1 MNEKPLMR
9 AKIVKGMILFCCACL
24 SGHAQQLLKQTD
36 MGRFGIPAANYSG
49 IVHLAAD
56 SFAVVDDKSEVDGFY
71 VFNIRQNPVDGSI
84 ESVSRS
90 GLRGD
95 RTALSA
101 ALQRA
106 HADCEDIAFVPE
118 WKTYFIACEGFQEVY
133 EYDAVGRRTG
143 RRLDIPK
150 QFSLDQIHAN
160 CGFEALTFNERTRL
174 FWVTSETP
182 LPRDGGD
189 TTGVVRLQ
197 SFGRDLQ
204 PGRQWAYRMEP
215 PEMTPGQYYAH
226 GIPAML
232 ALDDGRLLVMERE
245 LTVPASYLGARTRI
259 RVFVVNPSNTPAITA
274 ESNLRTVDKS
284 RILEKK
290 ELFGFST
297 HLNLGQLNYGN
308 YEGMSWGATL
318 SDGRRTLLL
327 VCDSQAGAGN
337 AFYHL
342 KDYIKVVILPKNF

>member
-1 MNEKPLMR
+1 ML
-9 AKIVKGMILFCCACL
+9 LCCCVGL
-24 SGHAQQLLKQTD
+24 SAHAQQLLKQTD
-36 MGRFGIPAANYSG
+36 MGHFGVPAANYSG
-49 IVHLAAD
+49 IVHLVAD

-71 VFNIRQNPVDGSI
+71 IFNIHQNPVDGSI

-90 GLRGD
+90 ELRGD
-95 RTALSA
+95 REALST

-118 WKTYFIACEGFQEVY
+118 WKTYFIASEGFQEVN
-133 EYDAVGRRTG
+133 EYDASGRRTG
-143 RRLDIPK
+143 RRLNIPK
-150 QFSLDQIHAN
+150 QFSLDNIQTN
-160 CGFEALTFNERTRL
+160 CGFEALTFNERTSL

-182 LPRDGGD
+182 LPSDGGD

-197 SFGRDLQ
+197 SFGKDLQ
-204 PGRQWAYRMEP
+204 PGGQWAYRMEP
-215 PEMTPGQYYAH
+215 PQMTRGQYYAH

-245 LTVPASYLGARTRI
+245 LTVPASYLGAWTHI
-259 RVFVVNPSNTPAITA
+259 RVFVVNPSSKPAITA
-274 ESNLRTVDKS
+274 DSNLRRLDEGE
-284 RILEKK
+284 ILEKK
-290 ELFGFST
+290 ELFSFST

-342 KDYIKVVILPKNF
+342 KDYLKVVILPKVF